1 MAGTIR
7 LADATRNAV
16 LDAIAT
22 KINAGA
28 GAGVLKVYNGTIPTD
43 ANTAVGS
50 QTLLAELT
58 FSDPCA
64 SAAASG
70 VLTFSAI
77 TSDSSANATGTAT
90 WARILDSDS
99 NVIMDVSVG
108 SSGSVVLTFNTTSI
122 VSGGPVAIT
131 SFTLTVPTI

>member
-1 MAGTIR
+1 MPSQ
-7 LADATRNAV
+7 
-16 LDAIAT
+16 T

-131 SFTLTVPTI
+131 SFTLTVPTT

>member
-28 GAGVLKVYNGTIPTD
+28 GPGVLKVYNGTIPTD
-43 ANTAVGS
+43 ANTAIGS

-64 SAAASG
+64 AAAASG

-90 WARILDSDS
+90 WARILDSDA

-131 SFTLTVPTI
+131 AFTLTVPTT

>member
-7 LADATRNAV
+7 CADATRNAI
-16 LDAIAT
+16 LDAIAA

-28 GAGVLKVYNGTIPTD
+28 GAGVIKVYNGTIPTD

-99 NVIMDVSVG
+99 NVVMDVSVG

-131 SFTLTVPTI
+131 AFTLTVPTT

>member
-7 LADATRNAV
+7 LADATRNAI

-28 GAGVLKVYNGTIPTD
+28 GAGTIRVYNGTIPTD

-64 SAAASG
+64 SSAASG

-90 WARILDSDS
+90 WARILDSDA

-108 SSGSVVLTFNTTSI
+108 SSGSVVLTFNTTAI

-131 SFTLTVPTI
+131 AFTLTVPTT